1 MPETMWTLSQ
11 QLKWKL
17 AKWLRD
23 MAKNGVELD
32 PMPSMASTLCFGI
45 LGDATVTQAQ
55 MESFATAIATESQ
68 GAIRLQVV
76 GGSIPAPRPTR
87 RATPISSETA
97 PDIGHGTLPKF
108 PRTRHLLPSGGVT
121 RDDLVLDPMDAR
133 RFVQTRVTL
142 QEKVDGAN
150 LGLFLND
157 DFTIVAQNRSHF
169 CNSSTAPQF
178 KGLDIWIQVHQ
189 FELIELLSPP
199 GRYVLYGEWLFAQH
213 SIGYTRLPSYFLA
226 FDVLDRQ
233 DNSFWSV
240 ERVAERLQE
249 TSIHMVPTLPT
260 TTLADFESYQRLLET
275 PSAFYDGPVEGI
287 VIRCE
292 ADGILADRAKLVRDD
307 FIQEIGDHWAKKGVV
322 KNQLHF

>member
-1 MPETMWTLSQ
+1 MTETKWTLSQ

-23 MAKNGVELD
+23 LTKNGVELD
-32 PMPSMASTLCFGI
+32 PMPSMAPTLCFGI
-45 LGDATVTQAQ
+45 LGDVMATQTQ
-55 MESFATAIATESQ
+55 METFATAIATESHD
-68 GAIRLQVV
+68 AIRVQVV
-76 GGSIPAPRPTR
+76 GGSMPIPQPAR
-87 RATPISSETA
+87 RATPVSSEAA
-97 PDIGHGTLPKF
+97 PDLGHGTLPKF

-121 RDDLVLDPMDAR
+121 RDDLVLDPLDAG
-133 RFVQTRVTL
+133 RFVQTRVTI

-157 DFTIVAQNRSHF
+157 DFAIVAQNRSHF

-213 SIGYTRLPSYFLA
+213 SIGYSRLPSYFLA
-226 FDVLDRQ
+226 FDILDRA
-233 DNSFWSV
+233 DNTFWSV
-240 ERVAERLQE
+240 ERVTERLEE
-249 TSIHMVPTLPT
+249 TSIHMVPTLST
-260 TTLADFESYQRLLET
+260 TTVADLDGYQRLLET

-287 VIRCE
+287 VIRRE
-292 ADGILADRAKLVRDD
+292 EDGVLVDRAKLVRDD